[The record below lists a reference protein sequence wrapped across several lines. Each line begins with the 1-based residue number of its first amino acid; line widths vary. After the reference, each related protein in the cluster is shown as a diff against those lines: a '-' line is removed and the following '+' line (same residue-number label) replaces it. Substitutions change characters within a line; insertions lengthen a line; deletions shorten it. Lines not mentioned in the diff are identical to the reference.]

1 MGLRD
6 QEAIWERVEHHA
18 VEIMAQ
24 PHGLAYGPGGLEVR
38 WEQRAAYLEGE
49 VTESPVNNYGL
60 TIGGRRLLVPEG
72 ERASGFVF
80 QAKNLMT
87 LRALAEALWLLYE
100 KAEAANLGQ
109 IDWPE
114 GAGPRKLAISPR
126 RGRRRNTPAA

>member
-24 PHGLAYGPGGLEVR
+24 PYGQLGPGGIDVR

-49 VTESPVNNYGL
+49 MVESASYTFAL
-60 TIGGRRLLVPEG
+60 TIGGRRRLVPEG
-72 ERASGFVF
+72 ERESGFVF
-80 QAKNLMT
+80 QADNLMT